1 MSHNPFDNCA
11 KIGRLDPE
19 LPVLIL
25 HGTRDDFIVPVHA
38 KMLED
43 AAVGDDVTLRW
54 VTGADHS
61 EIPVVAGD
69 DYETLLRD
77 FVTAHLPAP

>member
-1 MSHNPFDNCA
+1 MTDA
-11 KIGRLDPE
+11 KGETRTAKE
-19 LPVLIL
+19 W
-25 HGTRDDFIVPVHA
+25 GTSTDHA

>member
-1 MSHNPFDNCA
+1 M
-11 KIGRLDPE
+11 
-19 LPVLIL
+19 LIL